1 MATEIDLKSVANRET
16 VASLPL
22 ELFGD
27 EPEAEMCYLV
37 AHGCV
42 WLRRDNANVVV
53 ILTPSRRAA
62 PRRAAQEWA
71 RQIYEIDA
79 QKKKSDSDDQGDRS
93 DQLCRR
99 LVMAIVDLSPNDD
112 DQASNDYKAAMGAFV
127 SIQRLDD
134 GALKAEI
141 DYSWQWQ
148 PSA

>member
-1 MATEIDLKSVANRET
+1 MATEIDLKSVADSES
-16 VASLPL
+16 VATIPL

-99 LVMAIVDLSPNDD
+99 LAMNIVDLSPNDG
-112 DQASNDYKAAMGAFV
+112 QASSDYTAAMGAFV

-134 GALKAEI
+134 GTLKAEI
-141 DYSWQWQ
+141 DYPWQGR

>member
-1 MATEIDLKSVANRET
+1 MATEIDLKSVADSES
-16 VASLPL
+16 VATIPL

-27 EPEAEMCYLV
+27 KPEAEMCYLV

-79 QKKKSDSDDQGDRS
+79 QKKKSDPDDQGDRS
-93 DQLCRR
+93 DQLCRQ
-99 LVMAIVDLSPNDD
+99 LVMAIVDLSPNDG
-112 DQASNDYKAAMGAFV
+112 QASSDYTTAMGAFV

-134 GALKAEI
+134 GTLKAEI
-141 DYSWQWQ
+141 DYPWQGR